1 MASSGYSTFNAATL
15 LARFDFSSH
24 QDILHTS
31 QLSPSKATTLLD
43 RIYDYLQDHAPGSA
57 EYPHVLRLLQD
68 CCYHT
73 GAFPTLLI
81 IPHITFSRDQ
91 PFKRGGEATLYHGRM
106 AERHVAVR
114 ELFVAARE
122 SEKDARHF
130 AIQLVHREA
139 IVHSQL
145 HHPNILPF
153 LGIYYEGASAHP
165 LVILPF
171 LERGSLEKLLADLN
185 GKLMKQ
191 SDLIMILAGLARGL
205 VYLHSR
211 GPPIIHGDLQPG
223 NVLINNLGNPVLC
236 DFGLGRIRHEISR
249 SCTDHINGGRLR
261 FVAPELWDLAG
272 SSQQSDVFALA
283 MTYLNAWSG
292 QPPFPEISQEWRVA
306 SELSK
311 GSRPAKPL
319 KAVVLGH
326 EVEAEFWKL
335 LESMWVHQASN
346 RPLSGQVLDN
356 FEHIFKPLKQHLPST
371 QPTPAY
377 LPSDEFHISSAILPP
392 PDISSS
398 PRNFRSPH
406 AQTALHNLPYT
417 GEASQYL
424 WDHRPE
430 NLCLSGTREA
440 VLNALINWAEG

>member
-1 MASSGYSTFNAATL
+1 
-15 LARFDFSSH
+15 
-24 QDILHTS
+24 
-31 QLSPSKATTLLD
+31 
-43 RIYDYLQDHAPGSA
+43 
-57 EYPHVLRLLQD
+57 
-68 CCYHT
+68 
-73 GAFPTLLI
+73 I
-81 IPHITFSRDQ
+81 I
-91 PFKRGGEATLYHGRM
+91 
-106 AERHVAVR
+106 
-114 ELFVAARE
+114 
-122 SEKDARHF
+122 
-130 AIQLVHREA
+130 
-139 IVHSQL
+139 HSQL

-153 LGIYYEGASAHP
+153 LGIYYESAYSVP
-165 LVILPF
+165 LVILPYI
-171 LERGSLEKLLADLN
+171 ERGSLERLLAELKPE
-185 GKLMKQ
+185 KLMEQ
-191 SDLIMILAGLARGL
+191 SDMITIVSLARGL

-211 GPPIIHGDLQPG
+211 DPPIIHGDLQPG

-356 FEHIFKPLKQHLPST
+356 FEHIFKPCECSALFEAQLSWTDDKCVFFAILYPPPGFILDSVKQHLPST

-406 AQTALHNLPYT
+406 
-417 GEASQYL
+417 GM
-424 WDHRPE
+424 
-430 NLCLSGTREA
+430 
-440 VLNALINWAEG
+440 IIK